1 MLTKCG
7 QGNGGVEKQKSKQ
20 TKNPNARNFEFSAG
34 RLRMHEIDLEF
45 LLKNE
50 LSPPKNGGIAY
61 YNYLCAI
68 LYLLLCYA
76 CCYANAIDYELVYNG
91 IRGGYFEYLELVEV
105 DGSCLA

>member
-1 MLTKCG
+1 
-7 QGNGGVEKQKSKQ
+7 
-20 TKNPNARNFEFSAG
+20 
-34 RLRMHEIDLEF
+34 MHEIDLEF

-50 LSPPKNGGIAY
+50 LLPPNGGIAC

-68 LYLLLCYA
+68 LYLLLYYT
-76 CCYANAIDYELVYNG
+76 CCYANAIGYELVYNG